1 MITLK
6 GSLLWGRGDRKCLA
20 GCTELTATYNAKE
33 LYQSQTVWA
42 NKMDSLWLPP
52 ACDARNTVSS
62 AQMEKSLLGTAN
74 TESRDTGLP
83 ANESLR
89 PCLTKHTV
97 KITDWQCGSHIDRRG
112 LTATLPWKAMVR
124 GTYIWA
130 TLFCLHCLG
139 SDRDMDDPS
148 WRKHSALAEDTM
160 HPIKWY
166 RRMHS

>member
-33 LYQSQTVWA
+33 LCQSQTVWA
-42 NKMDSLWLPP
+42 NEMDSLWLPS
-52 ACDARNTVSS
+52 ACDARNTVSL

-112 LTATLPWKAMVR
+112 LTATLP
-124 GTYIWA
+124 
-130 TLFCLHCLG
+130 
-139 SDRDMDDPS
+139 
-148 WRKHSALAEDTM
+148 
-160 HPIKWY
+160 
-166 RRMHS
+166 